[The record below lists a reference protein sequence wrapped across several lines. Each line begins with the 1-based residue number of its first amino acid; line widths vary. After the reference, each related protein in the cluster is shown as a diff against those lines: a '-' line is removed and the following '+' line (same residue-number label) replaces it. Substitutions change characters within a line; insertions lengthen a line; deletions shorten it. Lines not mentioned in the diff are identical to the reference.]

1 MAGKANPIACP
12 CFITNLDAVMQ
23 AANCLIGA
31 PGTAHPT
38 ELAFSRSSGK
48 HMLGNG
54 VCLSVIAEEMPMGLM
69 TPTKPNDLAR

>member
-1 MAGKANPIACP
+1 MAGKATPSPALLHNE
-12 CFITNLDAVMQ
+12 FGRVTQ